1 MRIYFPYYKSVFNT
15 INSIF
20 PMCKFQPVLLR
31 TVAIGWL
38 LALASFAHAQLV
50 DGTVATVGTR
60 MILRSDLEMEL
71 LRMKMQGNTTTAADI
86 CPVLE
91 NLLIHDLLL
100 DQADLDSVTTDLGR
114 VNQEV
119 DQRISYFIMQT
130 GSEAELERQYG
141 RSIRDIKREMRE
153 LIGEQQRAEHVRSQL
168 VKGVKITP
176 SAVEAFYRKQ
186 VPDSLPTVPERYVL
200 RQIVLNPI
208 SSADA
213 EYAVKER
220 LIGLRERILKGERFS
235 TLAMAYSEDRSSA
248 AKGGEMDYLPRESFV
263 KAFADV
269 AFSLQDGQVSQIVKT
284 EYGYHII
291 QMVGRKG
298 NMAKVRHI
306 LLKPNY
312 TSDVIASTVARLDS
326 VRTLVLNDSI
336 TFEDAAAMYS
346 DDKDTRLNGGLMT
359 DQQSGAAKLQK
370 ETMVPV
376 DYYEVRKLKDGQ
388 ISPAFESRDRLG
400 NVVVK
405 IIKLERTIPTHRV
418 NLTEDYAD
426 VQQLAKRQEEQ
437 KLMARWI
444 QRKQQSIY
452 MRIDK
457 KFSDCKFQY
466 PYWKEKMAE

>member
-1 MRIYFPYYKSVFNT
+1 
-15 INSIF
+15 
-20 PMCKFQPVLLR
+20 
-31 TVAIGWL
+31 
-38 LALASFAHAQLV
+38 
-50 DGTVATVGTR
+50 

-176 SAVEAFYRKQ
+176 SAVEGFYRKQ

-312 TSDVIASTVARLDS
+312 TSDVIATTVARLDS
-326 VRTLVLNDSI
+326 VRTEILNDSI
-336 TFEDAAAMYS
+336 TFEDAAAVYS

-388 ISPAFESRDRLG
+388 ITQAFESRDRLG

-405 IIKLERTIPTHRV
+405 IIKLERTIPSHRV

-457 KFSDCKFQY
+457 KFADCKFQY